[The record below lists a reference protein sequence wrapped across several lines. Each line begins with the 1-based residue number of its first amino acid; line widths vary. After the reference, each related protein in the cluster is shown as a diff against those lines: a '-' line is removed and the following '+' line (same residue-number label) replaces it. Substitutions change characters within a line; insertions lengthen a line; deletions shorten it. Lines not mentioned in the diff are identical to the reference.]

1 MAKRSKYQQ
10 GLPWHLTLLIGAVL
24 GYIAAA
30 ITLSSRPQLDET
42 YISELEVDSIPKRYL
57 TNAEDPEE
65 NQNDVLSASIT
76 IIILLLVVLT
86 LVFER
91 VKEAVEESAER
102 IFEPVIEGLVRQR
115 RLFIFIASNP
125 IRAKIY
131 SRNNLYMCVIH
142 QIIIVWRINGAWILE
157 HGIILLH

>member
-10 GLPWHLTLLIGAVL
+10 VLPWQATLLIGAVL
-24 GYIAAA
+24 GYITAA

-57 TNAEDPEE
+57 TDVEDPED
-65 NQNDVLSASIT
+65 NQKNDVLSASIT

-91 VKEAVEESAER
+91 FKEAVEESAER
-102 IFEPVIEGLVRQR
+102 IFEPVIEGLVRPR
-115 RLFIFIASNP
+115 RRFIFIASNP
-125 IRAKIY
+125 IREFT
-131 SRNNLYMCVIH
+131 H
-142 QIIIVWRINGAWILE
+142 ETIVYVCHSSNYNSLE
-157 HGIILLH
+157 N

>member
-10 GLPWHLTLLIGAVL
+10 VLPWQATLLIGGVL

-42 YISELEVDSIPKRYL
+42 YISELEVDSIIPKRYL
-57 TNAEDPEE
+57 TDVKDPEE

-102 IFEPVIEGLVRQR
+102 IFEPVIEGLVRHHDVCS
-115 RLFIFIASNP
+115 F
-125 IRAKIY
+125 
-131 SRNNLYMCVIH
+131 LYCI
-142 QIIIVWRINGAWILE
+142 
-157 HGIILLH
+157 